1 MSTRED
7 PGLSQTT
14 YVCHAE
20 NAMMLTMLT
29 FQQPQRGHYFPRWDL
44 GGQPEFDGVRS
55 LVAAGYAYQLMTQA
69 LNYRYKICRYVMYN
83 VCIYLC
89 IESAYSY
96 TCIHIFDFVQVY
108 IFLQYRQRECMIS
121 LNGARKAGPQ
131 KLWGCGMWTGQAANF
146 HWYVWLNKIE
156 VAGEIERCMT
166 EVVACEWICI

>member
-69 LNYRYKICRYVMYN
+69 LNYRYKICTVDMLCMIYIYIWCMFIYMYTYIWL
-83 VCIYLC
+83 CTSIY
-89 IESAYSY
+89 I
-96 TCIHIFDFVQVY
+96 
-108 IFLQYRQRECMIS
+108 QYRERGRMYDIYKSRKKSWAPKIMVPHLCWRRVWWYV
-121 LNGARKAGPQ
+121 NGASC
-131 KLWGCGMWTGQAANF
+131 KLPLVC
-146 HWYVWLNKIE
+146 
-156 VAGEIERCMT
+156 
-166 EVVACEWICI
+166 VVE